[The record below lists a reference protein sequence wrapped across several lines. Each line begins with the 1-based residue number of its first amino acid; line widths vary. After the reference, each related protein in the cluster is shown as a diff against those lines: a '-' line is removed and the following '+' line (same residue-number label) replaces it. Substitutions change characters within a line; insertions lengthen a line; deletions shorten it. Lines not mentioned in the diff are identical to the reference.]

1 MNTKQI
7 IIKYSTKEGY
17 CTNITSTSTLKSL
30 KVHLKQ
36 KSTQLNCSYLKIL
49 NTWSAT
55 KTRQFS
61 ICAII
66 VQNKMRAMWSFSVT
80 RRSTLTS
87 YTDKLSLSHL
97 SFFIQ
102 IRYDLSLARAAR
114 VSLQRFTV
122 RGSTVVSLFEIA

>member
-1 MNTKQI
+1 MYIRKKQTFICYIQNYIMLIKKEIHTINTKVYINYFVNTKQI

-17 CTNITSTSTLKSL
+17 CPNITSNLKSL

-49 NTWSAT
+49 NTWPAT
-55 KTRQFS
+55 KPRQFS

-87 YTDKLSLSHL
+87 Y
-97 SFFIQ
+97 
-102 IRYDLSLARAAR
+102 
-114 VSLQRFTV
+114 
-122 RGSTVVSLFEIA
+122 G